1 MIANKGH
8 PFHAATSLGLITFP
22 PEPFSLLKVCQLS
35 TYAISTACFL
45 YFLKHDIIRFT
56 SVYLVQL
63 KWANPVPGRGGSTQQ
78 RDSSL
83 SSPRNVKEVL
93 HTLFHTAIARP
104 CKEQHPSSNT
114 SVLIAVDLLFFPLF
128 MWQGPLFPGSTSL
141 L

>member
-63 KWANPVPGRGGSTQQ
+63 KWANP
-78 RDSSL
+78 
-83 SSPRNVKEVL
+83 
-93 HTLFHTAIARP
+93 LFLKGEAA
-104 CKEQHPSSNT
+104 PSRR
-114 SVLIAVDLLFFPLF
+114 IPLY
-128 MWQGPLFPGSTSL
+128 PLP
-141 L
+141 